1 MWRSTHWMELP
12 NAAARR
18 DRTWEGLL
26 WQPLGWNGD
35 PIGFVFNMVHS
46 ISHEELHGIRYPELD
61 ALLDAAQATTS
72 EEERQRLVKEVDMYT
87 MENHWWI
94 WGPKAGKY
102 MANQP
107 WVVGFNG
114 ETLLG
119 FMDRLTI
126 LPRLW
131 IDDALKAEMGY

>member
-1 MWRSTHWMELP
+1 MWT
-12 NAAARR
+12 
-18 DRTWEGLL
+18 
-26 WQPLGWNGD
+26 PLGWNGA
-35 PIGFVFNMVHS
+35 PIRMVRSLVHS
-46 ISHEELHGIRYPELD
+46 SSHEDLHGIRYPELD
-61 ALLDAAQATTS
+61 SLLDAAQATTS
-72 EEERQRLVKEVDMYT
+72 IEEQQRLVKEVDMYT

-119 FMDRLTI
+119 FMDRLTV

-131 IDDALKAEMGY
+131 IDSELKAEMGY

>member
-1 MWRSTHWMELP
+1 M
-12 NAAARR
+12 
-18 DRTWEGLL
+18 
-26 WQPLGWNGD
+26 
-35 PIGFVFNMVHS
+35 
-46 ISHEELHGIRYPELD
+46 D